1 MITDGIG
8 LYVHIPFCAA
18 KCNYCDFN
26 SAACISKLERQ
37 GYIKALIG
45 EIYSYRETPKIP
57 VETIFFG
64 GGTPSYLEADEFLLI
79 YQAIA
84 ESFDLSHLSEFTVES
99 NPKTLTEEKLKAY
112 TSVGV
117 NRVSIGLQTIHENER
132 KILGRIHDSN
142 DFLEAVELVKKYGIT
157 NINADVMYGIPEQT
171 ERSFEE
177 TLKFVTSLNIPH
189 ISVYGLIIEENT
201 PFGKMQNELSLPT
214 EDDETRMYY
223 NAAELL
229 SHSGY
234 SHYEIS
240 NYAHPGFES
249 KHNLKYWRSENYI
262 GVGLSAASYI
272 NAKRFVNTA
281 DMDLYI
287 SGQYLNPESLEIID
301 KKSELFEF
309 IMLSLRLREG
319 FSLKTFKSKFG
330 TDFLDIA
337 KDVIDK
343 YKKNGLIINN
353 DERISLS
360 DSGFYISNS
369 IISEILLCF
378 DS

>member
-8 LYVHIPFCAA
+8 LYVHIPFCVA

-26 SAACISKLERQ
+26 SAPCASGLERAE
-37 GYIKALIG
+37 YIKALSR
-45 EIYSYRETPKIP
+45 EIYSHRKEPKIS

-64 GGTPSYLEADEFLLI
+64 GGTPSFLEADEFLLI

-84 ESFDLSHLSEFTVES
+84 ESFDLSYLSEFTVEA

-112 TSVGV
+112 TRAGV
-117 NRVSIGLQTIHENER
+117 NRISIGLQTIHENER
-132 KILGRIHDSN
+132 KILGRIHNLD
-142 DFLEAVELVKKYGIT
+142 DFLEAIELSRKHGIT
-157 NINADVMYGIPEQT
+157 NINADIMYGIPEQT
-171 ERSFEE
+171 ELSFEE
-177 TLKFVTSLNIPH
+177 TLRFVTSLDIPH

-201 PFGKMQNELSLPT
+201 PFGKMQNELSLPA
-214 EDDETRMYY
+214 EDDEARMYY
-223 NAAELL
+223 NATELL
-229 SHSGY
+229 SRSGY

-240 NYAHPGFES
+240 NYARPGFES
-249 KHNLKYWRSENYI
+249 KHNLKYWRCESYI

-272 NAKRFVNTA
+272 SAKRYVNTA
-281 DMDLYI
+281 DMGLYI
-287 SGQYLNPESLEIID
+287 SGQYLDSESLELID

-343 YKKNGLIINN
+343 YTKNGLIINN